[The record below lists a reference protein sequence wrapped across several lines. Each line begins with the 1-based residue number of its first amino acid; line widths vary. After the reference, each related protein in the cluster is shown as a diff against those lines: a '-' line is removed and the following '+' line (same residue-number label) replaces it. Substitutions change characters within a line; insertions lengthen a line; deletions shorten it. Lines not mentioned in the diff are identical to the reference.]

1 MGRCLV
7 IAVESADDYAYFS
20 GVRILVVSP
29 NMLHL
34 LFMNWQ
40 LYMGYLAKSIHFLFT
55 FSVPNCISD
64 KIIVLCLPAN
74 CENTNGVS
82 Q

>member
-7 IAVESADDYAYFS
+7 IALESADDYAYFS

-29 NMLHL
+29 NMIQL

-40 LYMGYLAKSIHFLFT
+40 LYTGYLAKSIHFFVH
-55 FSVPNCISD
+55 FQC
-64 KIIVLCLPAN
+64 A
-74 CENTNGVS
+74 
-82 Q
+82 